1 MIALVKR
8 LGLLVLFFTLF
19 FACEDESPSLI
30 DVPEALVGEWRQ
42 VSEVNANCPDPAN
55 NGTEAKSCSV
65 NDCLEYTFKADGTL
79 TRRSVEDGN
88 RNVETNTFTLNGA
101 ELFVERGSGLDTFTY
116 ELFENQLNL
125 IYRDERTGCTVIQV
139 FEMN

>member
-8 LGLLVLFFTLF
+8 LGLLVLIFTSF
-19 FACEDESPSLI
+19 FACEDESPTLI

-55 NGTEAKSCSV
+55 NGTEAKSCSI
-65 NDCLEYTFKADGTL
+65 NECLEYTFKADGTF

-88 RNVETNTFTLNGA
+88 RNVEANTFTLNGV
-101 ELFVERGSGLDTFTY
+101 ELFIEGGTELEIFAY

-125 IYRDERTGCTVIQV
+125 IYRDDRNGCTIIQV
-139 FEMN
+139 FEMS